1 MKIKRFKEH
10 VKESVAKIA
19 QAQPLLSKEIP
30 DEKPVKSSRSG
41 SRKKVVTVP
50 KWVNY

>member
-1 MKIKRFKEH
+1 MKIKRFREH
-10 VKESVAKIA
+10 VMESANKLA
-19 QAQPLLSKEIP
+19 QVQPLSTKDLP
-30 DEKPVKSSRSG
+30 DEKPIKGSRSG